1 MSDVILLEKS
11 KTSESIF
18 PTLINSETL
27 INVTDHIYKNNI
39 KESGKVIKT
48 LILPLE
54 LIHILLFVFI

>member
-11 KTSESIF
+11 KASESIF
-18 PTLINSETL
+18 PTLINSATL

-48 LILPLE
+48 LIMPLE
-54 LIHILLFVFI
+54 LIYIFFI

>member
-48 LILPLE
+48 LIMPLE

>member
-18 PTLINSETL
+18 PTVINSETL

-48 LILPLE
+48 LIMPLE

>member
-11 KTSESIF
+11 KASESIF

-48 LILPLE
+48 LIMPLE